1 MNTYIELKNNPSYFI
16 VNKKQVNKNK
26 TLKTSI
32 LYNKIESSVNS
43 SLTYYK
49 NSLNLSFKNIEFDI
63 IKNAY
68 LNDKLIIKNN
78 KKNKTLYVKLHL
90 VIAYKKLL
98 KIIFMNYRLNNFK
111 PVLLYIH
118 L

>member
-1 MNTYIELKNNPSYFI
+1 MNTHISSKNNASHFI

-49 NSLNLSFKNIEFDI
+49 DSLNLSFKNIEFDI
-63 IKNAY
+63 IENAY
-68 LNDKLIIKNN
+68 LNDKLIIKND
-78 KKNKTLYVKLHL
+78 
-90 VIAYKKLL
+90 IKKLSDTEVIL
-98 KIIFMNYRLNNFK
+98 HITVSKKEEKKQDIICKAIFGYSLQK
-111 PVLLYIH
+111 TA
-118 L
+118 

>member
-78 KKNKTLYVKLHL
+78 
-90 VIAYKKLL
+90 IKKLSDTEV
-98 KIIFMNYRLNNFK
+98 I
-111 PVLLYIH
+111 LYITVSKKEEKKQDIICKATFGYS
-118 L
+118 LQKIA

>member
-49 NSLNLSFKNIEFDI
+49 NSFNLSFKNIEFDI

-78 KKNKTLYVKLHL
+78 
-90 VIAYKKLL
+90 IKKLSDTEV
-98 KIIFMNYRLNNFK
+98 I
-111 PVLLYIH
+111 LYITVSKKEEKKQDIICKATFGYS
-118 L
+118 LQKIA